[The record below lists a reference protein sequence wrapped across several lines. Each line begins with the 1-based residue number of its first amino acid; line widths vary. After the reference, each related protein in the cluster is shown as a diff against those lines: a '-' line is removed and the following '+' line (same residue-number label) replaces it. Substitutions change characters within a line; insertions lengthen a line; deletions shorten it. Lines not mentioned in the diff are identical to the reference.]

1 MFGERLKL
9 ARKRAGLS
17 LRDLEERLNRQV
29 SAQAIG
35 KYERGEMMPGSP
47 VLIALVQALDVSI
60 GYLMSPMRA
69 SLNGV
74 EFRKKAGTTAQ
85 DRARVEAE
93 VLEQVERYL
102 MIEAILELDSA
113 CWNHP
118 LPDPQRRIISDLT
131 ECEALAEQVRAQ
143 WNLGLDPIPNLT
155 QLLEQHGIKVLL
167 LPLPA
172 GVDGLTCLVQRP
184 VQEAAPC
191 IVVNQAATLERRRL
205 TLAHE
210 LGHRL
215 IDDASPAG
223 AEAAAKHFAS
233 AFLMPAASVRQDFG
247 NHRHAISPP
256 ELMPVKR
263 GYRVSAATLLV
274 RCERLG
280 ILSHSAL
287 AYAFQT
293 FARGWRMAEPEP
305 EPEPLEHPE
314 QPGTL
319 EAPERFEQLC
329 YRALAEGLICLPK
342 AAELLRQP
350 VNVIAAAIE
359 GPGTANADHH

>member
-305 EPEPLEHPE
+305 EPLEHPE

-329 YRALAEGLICLPK
+329 YRALAEGLIGLPK

>member
-17 LRDLEERLNRQV
+17 LRDLEERLSRQV

-305 EPEPLEHPE
+305 EPLEHPE

-329 YRALAEGLICLPK
+329 YRALAEGLIGLPK

>member
-74 EFRKKAGTTAQ
+74 EFRKKGGTTAQ

-102 MIEAILELDSA
+102 MVEAILELDSA

-223 AEAAAKHFAS
+223 AEAAAKYFAS

-263 GYRVSAATLLV
+263 GYRVSAAALLV

-280 ILSHSAL
+280 A
-287 AYAFQT
+287 QG
-293 FARGWRMAEPEP
+293 R
-305 EPEPLEHPE
+305 
-314 QPGTL
+314 
-319 EAPERFEQLC
+319 
-329 YRALAEGLICLPK
+329 
-342 AAELLRQP
+342 
-350 VNVIAAAIE
+350 
-359 GPGTANADHH
+359 

>member
-17 LRDLEERLNRQV
+17 LRDLEDRLNRQV

-47 VLIALVQALDVSI
+47 VLIALARALDVSI
-60 GYLMSPMRA
+60 GYLMSPMQA
-69 SLNGV
+69 SLDGV
-74 EFRKKAGTTAQ
+74 EFRKKAGTTAR
-85 DRARVEAE
+85 DRARVETE

-118 LPDPQRRIISDLT
+118 LPDPQRRVIRDLA

-172 GVDGLTCLVQRP
+172 GVYGLTCLVRRP
-184 VQEAAPC
+184 EREAVPC
-191 IVVNQAATLERRRL
+191 IVVNRVTTLERRRL

-223 AEAAAKHFAS
+223 AEAAAKRFAG
-233 AFLMPAASVRQDFG
+233 AFLMPDESVTQELG
-247 NHRHAISPP
+247 PHRHAISIP
-256 ELMPVKR
+256 EVIQLKHL
-263 GYRVSAATLLV
+263 YRVSAAALLV
-274 RCERLG
+274 RCARLG
-280 ILSHSAL
+280 ILSASAL

-293 FARGWRMAEPEP
+293 FAAGWRKVEPAP
-305 EPEPLEHPE
+305 LEPLD

-319 EAPERFEQLC
+319 EAPERFERLC
-329 YRALAEGLICLPK
+329 YRGLAEGLIGLPK
-342 AAELLRQP
+342 AAELLQRP
-350 VNVIAAAIE
+350 VSVIAEAME
-359 GPGTANADHH
+359 GPGTADADRH

>member
-35 KYERGEMMPGSP
+35 KYERGDMMPGSP
-47 VLIALVQALDVSI
+47 VLIALARALEVSI
-60 GYLMSPMRA
+60 GYLVSPMQAR
-69 SLNGV
+69 LDGV
-74 EFRKKAGTTAQ
+74 EFRKKAGTTAK
-85 DRARVEAE
+85 DRARVETE

-118 LPDPQRRIISDLT
+118 LPDPQRRVMSDLT
-131 ECEALAEQVRAQ
+131 ECEALAEQARAQ

-172 GVDGLTCLVQRP
+172 GVYGLTCLVQRP
-184 VQEAAPC
+184 EREVVPC
-191 IVVNQAATLERRRL
+191 IVVNRATTLERRRL

-215 IDDASPAG
+215 IDDTSPAG

-233 AFLMPAASVRQDFG
+233 AFLLPATSVRQDFG
-247 NHRHAISPP
+247 THRHAISPP

-263 GYRVSAATLLV
+263 GYRVSAAALLV

-293 FARGWRMAEPEP
+293 FARGWRTA
-305 EPEPLEHPE
+305 EPEPLELPG
-314 QPGTL
+314 QAGTL

-329 YRALAEGLICLPK
+329 YRALAEGLIGLPK

-359 GPGTANADHH
+359 GPRTANADHH

>member
-17 LRDLEERLNRQV
+17 LRDLEDRLNRQV

-47 VLIALVQALDVSI
+47 VLIALARALEVSI

-69 SLNGV
+69 RLDGV
-74 EFRKKAGTTAQ
+74 EFRKKAGTTAK
-85 DRARVEAE
+85 DRARVETE

-102 MIEAILELDSA
+102 TIEAILELDSA

-118 LPDPQRRIISDLT
+118 LPDPRRRIIRDLA
-131 ECEALAEQVRAQ
+131 ECEALAEQVRAR
-143 WNLGLDPIPNLT
+143 WDLGLDPIPNLT

-172 GVDGLTCLVQRP
+172 GVYGLTCLVQRP
-184 VQEAAPC
+184 AQEATPC
-191 IVVNQAATLERRRL
+191 IVVNRATTLERRRL

-223 AEAAAKHFAS
+223 AEPAAKHFAS

-247 NHRHAISPP
+247 SHRHAISPP
-256 ELMPVKR
+256 ELMPVKHS
-263 GYRVSAATLLV
+263 YRVSAAALLV
-274 RCERLG
+274 RCERLS
-280 ILSHSAL
+280 ILSTSAL

-293 FARGWRMAEPEP
+293 FAAGWRTVEPAP
-305 EPEPLEHPE
+305 LEPLG
-314 QPGTL
+314 QTGTL

-329 YRALAEGLICLPK
+329 YRALAEGLIGLPK

-350 VNVIAAAIE
+350 VDVIAAAIE
-359 GPGTANADHH
+359 GPGTANADHR

>member
-17 LRDLEERLNRQV
+17 LRDLEDRLNRQV

-47 VLIALVQALDVSI
+47 VLIALARALEVSI
-60 GYLMSPMRA
+60 GYLMSPMQAR
-69 SLNGV
+69 LNGV
-74 EFRKKAGTTAQ
+74 EFRKKAGTTAK
-85 DRARVEAE
+85 DRAGVETE

-118 LPDPQRRIISDLT
+118 LPDPQRRVISDLT

-184 VQEAAPC
+184 EREAVPC
-191 IVVNQAATLERRRL
+191 IVVNQGITLERRRL

-215 IDDASPAG
+215 IDDASPVG

-233 AFLMPAASVRQDFG
+233 AFLMPAVSVRQDFG
-247 NHRHAISPP
+247 THRHAISPP

-263 GYRVSAATLLV
+263 GYRVSAAALLV

-293 FARGWRMAEPEP
+293 FARGWRTAEPEP
-305 EPEPLEHPE
+305 LKPPG
-314 QPGTL
+314 QTGTL

-329 YRALAEGLICLPK
+329 YRALAEGLIGLPK

-350 VNVIAAAIE
+350 VDVIAAAIE

>member
-1 MFGERLKL
+1 M
-9 ARKRAGLS
+9 
-17 LRDLEERLNRQV
+17 
-29 SAQAIG
+29 
-35 KYERGEMMPGSP
+35 
-47 VLIALVQALDVSI
+47 
-60 GYLMSPMRA
+60 
-69 SLNGV
+69 
-74 EFRKKAGTTAQ
+74 
-85 DRARVEAE
+85 
-93 VLEQVERYL
+93 
-102 MIEAILELDSA
+102 
-113 CWNHP
+113 
-118 LPDPQRRIISDLT
+118 
-131 ECEALAEQVRAQ
+131 
-143 WNLGLDPIPNLT
+143 
-155 QLLEQHGIKVLL
+155 LL

-184 VQEAAPC
+184 AQEAAPC
-191 IVVNQAATLERRRL
+191 IVVNRAATLERRRL

-233 AFLMPAASVRQDFG
+233 AFLMPAVSVRQDFG
-247 NHRHAISPP
+247 DHRHAISPP
-256 ELMPVKR
+256 ELTPVKR
-263 GYRVSAATLLV
+263 GYRVSAAALLV

-293 FARGWRMAEPEP
+293 FAKGWRTM

-329 YRALAEGLICLPK
+329 YRALAEGLIGLPK

-350 VNVIAAAIE
+350 VDVIAAAME
-359 GPGTANADHH
+359 GPGTADADHH